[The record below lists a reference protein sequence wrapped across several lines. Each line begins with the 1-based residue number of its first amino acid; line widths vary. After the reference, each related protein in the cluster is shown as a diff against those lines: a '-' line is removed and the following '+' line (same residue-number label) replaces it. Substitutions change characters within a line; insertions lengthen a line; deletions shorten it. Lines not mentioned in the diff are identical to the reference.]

1 MPRATAPM
9 PWATA
14 SQKATIPRSS
24 APSASPTGFGPLR
37 TDLGAGR
44 PAVAFLAVDFF
55 GAGLRA
61 GGRLAALEVVLVEV
75 LRGRVPEL
83 VPLPVLLVLRVD
95 VLVLRDPGG
104 EDVRVAMV
112 TTLGDH
118 PTSHRD

>member
-1 MPRATAPM
+1 M
-9 PWATA
+9 
-14 SQKATIPRSS
+14 
-24 APSASPTGFGPLR
+24 GPLR
-37 TDLGAGR
+37 TERGAGR
-44 PAVAFLAVDFF
+44 EVVDFF
-55 GAGLRA
+55 ADDFLGAGLRA

>member
-1 MPRATAPM
+1 M
-9 PWATA
+9 
-14 SQKATIPRSS
+14 S
-24 APSASPTGFGPLR
+24 
-37 TDLGAGR
+37 
-44 PAVAFLAVDFF
+44 
-55 GAGLRA
+55 
-61 GGRLAALEVVLVEV
+61 LAALLVVEV

-118 PTSHRD
+118 HTSHRD

>member
-14 SQKATIPRSS
+14 SQNATTPR
-24 APSASPTGFGPLR
+24 L
-37 TDLGAGR
+37 
-44 PAVAFLAVDFF
+44 

-61 GGRLAALEVVLVEV
+61 GGRLAALLVVEV
-75 LRGRVPEL
+75 LRGRVPVL
-83 VPLPVLLVLRVD
+83 VPLRVLVLRLD

-118 PTSHRD
+118 HTSHRD

>member
-1 MPRATAPM
+1 M
-9 PWATA
+9 
-14 SQKATIPRSS
+14 
-24 APSASPTGFGPLR
+24 GPLR
-37 TDLGAGR
+37 TERGAGR
-44 PAVAFLAVDFF
+44 EVVDFF
-55 GAGLRA
+55 ADDFLGAGLRA
-61 GGRLAALEVVLVEV
+61 GGRLAALLVVEV

-118 PTSHRD
+118 HTSHRD